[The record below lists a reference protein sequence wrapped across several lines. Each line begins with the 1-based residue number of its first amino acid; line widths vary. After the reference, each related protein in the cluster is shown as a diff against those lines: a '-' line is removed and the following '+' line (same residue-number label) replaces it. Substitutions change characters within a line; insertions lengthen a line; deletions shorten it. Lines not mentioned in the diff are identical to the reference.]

1 MPLTDAACRTAKPT
15 EKPYKLT
22 DAAGLYLLVQPNGS
36 RLWRMDYA
44 FAGKRRTAA
53 LGKYPAITLAQ
64 ARAERERIK
73 TMLREGKDPGAK
85 AAALQTFEQVARR
98 WFADNHAKWKT
109 SYSAR
114 FWSRIESDILP
125 TLGSKAIDRIEPP
138 EILLLLRAIE
148 DREAIYTAKRIC
160 EMVNTIFRYAI
171 AEGLTKFN
179 PAADLKPALKP
190 MPDVKHRAKLAES
203 ELSEFFRRLRA
214 SGAGR
219 TQLALELV
227 AHTFVRP
234 NEIQFGRWDEIDG
247 DVWTIPG
254 ERMKMGKTHMVPL
267 TRQSQD
273 LLRRLRDLSDG
284 SPWMLPG
291 AVSNKKPISNN
302 TLLYYLYDIGY
313 ARKATVH
320 GFRGTASTALN
331 ESGLWQ
337 SDWIERQL
345 AHVPLDKVRSSYN
358 AAEWWPQRVAMM
370 TWWSD
375 RLDALCA
382 RRSVTDLTDLL
393 G

>member
-15 EKPYKLT
+15 DKAYKIT

-53 LGKYPAITLAQ
+53 FGKYPAISLAE

-73 TMLREGKDPGAK
+73 TMLRDGKDPGAK
-85 AAALQTFEQVARR
+85 AASLQSFEQIARR
-98 WFADNHAKWKT
+98 WFADNQSKWKT
-109 SYSAR
+109 SYSTR
-114 FWSRIESDILP
+114 FWSRIEDDILP
-125 TLGSKAIDRIEPP
+125 VLGSRPIDQIEPP
-138 EILLLLRAIE
+138 EILKLLRAIE

-171 AEGLTKFN
+171 AEGLIKFN
-179 PAADLKPALKP
+179 PAADLKPALKA

-203 ELSEFFRRLRA
+203 ELPEFFRRLRA
-214 SGAGR
+214 SGQGR

-247 DVWTIPG
+247 GVWTIPG

-273 LLRRLRDLSDG
+273 MLRRLRELSDG
-284 SPWMLPG
+284 SPWLLPG
-291 AVSNKKPISNN
+291 RDSSKKPVSNNC
-302 TLLYYLYDIGY
+302 LLYFLYDLGY
-313 ARKATVH
+313 HKKATVH
-320 GFRGTASTALN
+320 GFRGTASTSLN
-331 ESGLWQ
+331 ESGLWH

-358 AAEWWPQRVAMM
+358 AAEWWAQRVSLM

-382 RRSVTDLTDLL
+382 RRSATDLSALL
-393 G
+393 R